1 MFCCVFVSAVEP
13 SRNVT
18 AQRRWKKKSNPTSS
32 YIDGTASVTCSR
44 KRQKNMASY
53 KKIVEAGRH
62 LHRNSAFL
70 VQQNWPAVSKNFHL
84 TDTPAMRRFQPIRFY
99 TSAGTYHKTYRPH
112 LFCVRGDATITL
124 GSTLTGRSLRWARVG
139 AVFRAQPALLPS
151 NCGPHMIQRRM
162 FGNMTSGSGFSG
174 EDGGE
179 SADSGGEES
188 GGDGGVP
195 YNGPQMTAL
204 TPMMVPEVFPNVPL
218 IAVSRN
224 PVFPRFIKII
234 EVKMMFHCFTW
245 MLGYMLWTVQQTH
258 FI

>member
-1 MFCCVFVSAVEP
+1 
-13 SRNVT
+13 
-18 AQRRWKKKSNPTSS
+18 
-32 YIDGTASVTCSR
+32 
-44 KRQKNMASY
+44 MASY

-62 LHRNSAFL
+62 LRRNSAFL
-70 VQQNWPAVSKNFHL
+70 VKQNWPAVSKKFHL
-84 TDTPAMRRFQPIRFY
+84 TDTPAMRRFQPIKIY
-99 TSAGTYHKTYRPH
+99 TSAGAYHKTYRPRF
-112 LFCVRGDATITL
+112 FCVRGDETMTL
-124 GSTLTGRSLRWARVG
+124 GCTLTARSLRWARVG
-139 AVFRAQPALLPS
+139 AVFRAQLALLSS
-151 NCGPHMIQRRM
+151 NCGPHMIQSRM
-162 FGNMTSGSGFSG
+162 FGNMASGSGFSG

-195 YNGPQMTAL
+195 YSGPQMTAL

-245 MLGYMLWTVQQTH
+245 IPGHRLRTVQQTH